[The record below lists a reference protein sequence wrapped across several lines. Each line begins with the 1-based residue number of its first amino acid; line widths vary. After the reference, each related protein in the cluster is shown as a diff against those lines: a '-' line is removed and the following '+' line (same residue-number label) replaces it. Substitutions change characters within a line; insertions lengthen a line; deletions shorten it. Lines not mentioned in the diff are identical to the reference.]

1 MKKGLKIFLIIFI
14 ILLSFMGLGL
24 IAVSPYL
31 SDFAR
36 YISNGKAIAASSK
49 LSDFRS
55 TETSIVYDLYG
66 DEITTVSGAKELY
79 YLDSYKIPEVVKDA
93 FVLIED
99 RKFYKHGGIDVS
111 AIVRAGL
118 VNFRTKSKAQGAS
131 TITQQVARN
140 IYLSQEVTWERKITE
155 IVLSLELEKR
165 YSKQQILE
173 FYINNIY
180 FANGLYGIE
189 AAAQGYFDKS
199 AGELSISQLVF
210 LTGIPNNPSK
220 YDPFEHLDRTV
231 ERRDYILGVLH
242 DYNCISDD
250 EYQSAL
256 AEEIVLNPSES
267 EKHDS
272 VETYVYY
279 CATRA
284 LMKAAGFNFRYDFL
298 DDDDE
303 AAYKKLYDDY
313 YSKYQR
319 TLFTGGYRIYTAIDM
334 DKQQVLMD
342 SVDNTLAWSTE
353 TNDEGVYKLQASAV
367 CIDNATGFVTAI
379 VGGRN
384 QGLPGY
390 TLNRAY
396 QSFRQPG
403 SAIKPLVVYA
413 PYLGLGHNPDELIDD
428 SPMAGGPSNFENRY
442 PGEVTLT
449 EALAWSS
456 NVAAWKLFEQL
467 TPEYG
472 MAFVKLMHFRKA
484 SADEHYMAAC
494 LGGWSYGASAI
505 EMSSAY
511 ATLANDGVYREPTA
525 VIRITDSKGRTIV
538 DNSGSGNTVYEKNAA
553 RMVSKMLQYGVEHG
567 IATGAQLDDAI
578 VAVKTGTTTDNKD
591 GWTVGYS
598 AYYTTAVWVGY
609 DIPKKMD
616 NLTGGTY
623 PMTIWKSFM
632 QEIHDGLELKE
643 FPEYTRYA
651 ENSSKSNAL
660 PDDFYNNENTGE
672 QESTTGADDIQNA
685 LGDKSYD
692 GSGGDGEAGSST
704 VGDGNA
710 ANSAGGDMSTSGGSV
725 GGDTSTSTSNKGD
738 GSAAGVNGGDTNST
752 TPSRGDTNASGTGAA
767 RGDGNASGAGAA
779 RGDTNASGAGTATGD
794 TNASGTGV
802 PRGDTSASGTGTAG
816 GDGNA
821 SGMGGDTS
829 VTAPNYGD
837 TNASGSGAP
846 RGDTNASGAGTA
858 GGDGNASGMG
868 GDTNVTMPNYGDT
881 NASGAGTPQGDTSA
895 SGTGASGGD
904 TNAFGANGDTNV
916 TAPSYGETS
925 ASGVGTAGG
934 DQNAGAFG
942 GDVSAEVSQE
952 SDADVVLP

>member
-1 MKKGLKIFLIIFI
+1 MKKGFKIFLIIFI
-14 ILLSFMGLGL
+14 ILLSFLGLGL

-31 SDFAR
+31 SDFAS
-36 YISNGKAIAASSK
+36 YIKNAKAIAASSR

-55 TETSIVYDLYG
+55 TETSIIYDING

-118 VNFRTKSKAQGAS
+118 INFRTKSKAQGAS

-155 IVLSLELEKR
+155 IVLSVELEKR
-165 YSKQQILE
+165 YSKEQILE
-173 FYINNIY
+173 FYVNNIY

-189 AAAQGYFDKS
+189 AAAQGYFSKS

-210 LTGIPNNPSK
+210 LTAIPNNPSK

-242 DYNCISDD
+242 DYNCISDE
-250 EYQSAL
+250 EYQSAID
-256 AEEIVLNPSES
+256 EDIELNPSES
-267 EKHDS
+267 EKQDS

-279 CATRA
+279 CATRS
-284 LMKAAGFNFRYDFL
+284 LMKAAGFNFREDFL
-298 DDDDE
+298 DEDDE
-303 AAYKKLYDDY
+303 AAYKQLYDDY

-334 DKQQVLMD
+334 DKQQALMD
-342 SVDNTLAWSTE
+342 AVDNTLSWSTE

-367 CIDNATGFVTAI
+367 CIDNETGYVTAV

-384 QGLPGY
+384 QGFPGY

-428 SPMAGGPSNFENRY
+428 SPIEGGPENFENRY
-442 PGEVTLT
+442 PGEETLT

-472 MAFVKLMHFRKA
+472 MSFVKRMHFRKVGE
-484 SADEHYMAAC
+484 DEHYMAAC
-494 LGGWSYGASAI
+494 LGGWSYGASSL
-505 EMSSAY
+505 EMASAY
-511 ATLANDGVYREPTA
+511 AALANDGVYREPTA
-525 VIRITDSKGRTIV
+525 VMRITDSKGHIIV
-538 DNSGSGNTVYEKNAA
+538 DNGGSDTKIYEKNAA
-553 RMVSKMLQYGVEHG
+553 RMVSSMLQYGVEHG
-567 IATGAQLDDAI
+567 IAMGARLDDAI

-632 QEIHDGLELKE
+632 QDIHEELELKE
-643 FPEYTRYA
+643 FPEYTRYDGTD
-651 ENSSKSNAL
+651 SKSNAF
-660 PDDFYNNENTGE
+660 PDNMYNNGTYNE
-672 QESTTGADDIQNA
+672 QESTVAIEDIQNV

-692 GSGGDGEAGSST
+692 GSGGDKEAASS
-704 VGDGNA
+704 
-710 ANSAGGDMSTSGGSV
+710 
-725 GGDTSTSTSNKGD
+725 
-738 GSAAGVNGGDTNST
+738 
-752 TPSRGDTNASGTGAA
+752 
-767 RGDGNASGAGAA
+767 
-779 RGDTNASGAGTATGD
+779 
-794 TNASGTGV
+794 
-802 PRGDTSASGTGTAG
+802 AG

-821 SGMGGDTS
+821 SSSAGGDTGASGNRVGGDTS
-829 VTAPNYGD
+829 ASGNRVGGDTSASGNRVGGDTSASGNRVGGDASASGNHVSGDTSASGNRVGGDASVSGNHVIGD
-837 TNASGSGAP
+837 TNAPGTGAVSGDANVSDTGAVAGDANVSG
-846 RGDTNASGAGTA
+846 TGAA
-858 GGDGNASGMG
+858 AGDGNASGIR
-868 GDTNVTMPNYGDT
+868 GDSNVILPNYGDMNGVAGGDE
-881 NASGAGTPQGDTSA
+881 NASGMNRGDE
-895 SGTGASGGD
+895 D
-904 TNAFGANGDTNV
+904 I
-916 TAPSYGETS
+916 
-925 ASGVGTAGG
+925 
-934 DQNAGAFG
+934 
-942 GDVSAEVSQE
+942 
-952 SDADVVLP
+952 VLPSGFR

>member
-1 MKKGLKIFLIIFI
+1 MKKGFKIFLIIFI
-14 ILLSFMGLGL
+14 ILLSFLGLGL

-31 SDFAR
+31 SDFAS
-36 YISNGKAIAASSK
+36 YIKNAKAIAASSR

-55 TETSIVYDLYG
+55 TETSIIYDING

-118 VNFRTKSKAQGAS
+118 INFRTKSKAQGAS

-155 IVLSLELEKR
+155 IVLSVELEKR
-165 YSKQQILE
+165 YSKEQILE
-173 FYINNIY
+173 FYVNNIY

-189 AAAQGYFDKS
+189 AAAQGYFSKS

-210 LTGIPNNPSK
+210 LTAIPNNPSK

-242 DYNCISDD
+242 DYNCISDE
-250 EYQSAL
+250 EYQSAID
-256 AEEIVLNPSES
+256 EDIELNPSES
-267 EKHDS
+267 EKQDS

-279 CATRA
+279 CATRS
-284 LMKAAGFNFRYDFL
+284 LMKAAGFNFREDFL
-298 DDDDE
+298 DEDDE
-303 AAYKKLYDDY
+303 AAYKQLYDDY

-342 SVDNTLAWSTE
+342 AVDNALSWSTE

-367 CIDNATGFVTAI
+367 CIDNETGYVTAI

-384 QGLPGY
+384 QGFPGY

-428 SPMAGGPSNFENRY
+428 SPIEGGPENFENRY
-442 PGEVTLT
+442 PGEETLT

-472 MAFVKLMHFRKA
+472 MSFVKRMHFRKVGE
-484 SADEHYMAAC
+484 DEHYMAAC
-494 LGGWSYGASAI
+494 LGGWSYGASSL
-505 EMSSAY
+505 EMASAY
-511 ATLANDGVYREPTA
+511 AALANDGVYREPTA
-525 VIRITDSKGRTIV
+525 VMRITDSKGHTIV
-538 DNSGSGNTVYEKNAA
+538 DNGGSDTKIYEKNAA
-553 RMVSKMLQYGVEHG
+553 RMVSSMLQYGVEHG
-567 IATGAQLDDAI
+567 IAMGARLDDAI

-632 QEIHDGLELKE
+632 QDIHEELELKE
-643 FPEYTRYA
+643 FPEYTRYDA
-651 ENSSKSNAL
+651 TDSKSNAF
-660 PDDFYNNENTGE
+660 PDNMYNNGTYNE
-672 QESTTGADDIQNA
+672 QESTVAIEDIQNV

-692 GSGGDGEAGSST
+692 GSGGDKEAASSEG
-704 VGDGNA
+704 GDGNA
-710 ANSAGGDMSTSGGSV
+710 SNSAGGDTSAAGSRTGGDASVSGNHVSGDTGASGNRAGGDTSASGNHVSGDTSASGNHVGGDASVSGNHV
-725 GGDTSTSTSNKGD
+725 GGDTSASGNR
-738 GSAAGVNGGDTNST
+738 VGGDASVSGNHVI
-752 TPSRGDTNASGTGAA
+752 GDTNAPGTSAASGDANVSGTGAA
-767 RGDGNASGAGAA
+767 VGDGNASGIRGDSNVTLPNYGDMNGAA
-779 RGDTNASGAGTATGD
+779 VGDE
-794 TNASGTGV
+794 
-802 PRGDTSASGTGTAG
+802 
-816 GDGNA
+816 NA
-821 SGMGGDTS
+821 SGM
-829 VTAPNYGD
+829 N
-837 TNASGSGAP
+837 
-846 RGDTNASGAGTA
+846 RGD
-858 GGDGNASGMG
+858 
-868 GDTNVTMPNYGDT
+868 
-881 NASGAGTPQGDTSA
+881 
-895 SGTGASGGD
+895 
-904 TNAFGANGDTNV
+904 
-916 TAPSYGETS
+916 E
-925 ASGVGTAGG
+925 
-934 DQNAGAFG
+934 
-942 GDVSAEVSQE
+942 
-952 SDADVVLP
+952 DVVLPSGFR